1 MHCLQ
6 ILCSWLIFDKLTN
19 CEIAEIDFAL
29 LPKPASKAI
38 NQSKFFQI
46 RVNSGIYHTALD
58 SVQLMKMHG
67 KAASGDLINFS
78 KVSITFPAGIENL
91 ITGNIFNPPFHMS
104 SFIRCRCMEAF
115 TLFPFLQVWFLFF
128 SVFFLIVHYKLKL
141 FTNDISGYPL
151 AVQSPPILINC
162 ASQKIWTGIEKHEI

>member
-1 MHCLQ
+1 MQNSRGSEEDYDIQSMRMTRMVTFKKLSEAGSEKRIMHCLQ

-46 RVNSGIYHTALD
+46 RLNSRIHHTALD
-58 SVQLMKMHG
+58 SAQLMKMHG

-91 ITGNIFNPPFHMS
+91 IAENIFNPPFQMS
-104 SFIRCRCMEAF
+104 SFIRCCYIDAF
-115 TLFPFLQVWFLFF
+115 RLFSF
-128 SVFFLIVHYKLKL
+128 
-141 FTNDISGYPL
+141 
-151 AVQSPPILINC
+151 
-162 ASQKIWTGIEKHEI
+162 

>member
-38 NQSKFFQI
+38 NQSEFFQI
-46 RVNSGIYHTALD
+46 RVNSGIHHTALD
-58 SVQLMKMHG
+58 SAQLMKMHG

-104 SFIRCRCMEAF
+104 SFIRWHYIGAQGCISCGILVSGIWAHGVSSEHMENM
-115 TLFPFLQVWFLFF
+115 QMF
-128 SVFFLIVHYKLKL
+128 SC
-141 FTNDISGYPL
+141 
-151 AVQSPPILINC
+151 SP
-162 ASQKIWTGIEKHEI
+162 T